1 MELLTASLQIKRTLK
16 FKFQCSEF
24 KLNDSFGSQYG
35 SLSQYSFC
43 ETFRSLCARKWRA
56 NCDTLWTAAT
66 GIKSRRGRYFVDVRG
81 NIRACRSS
89 RRKAGTRR
97 ATSTGTS
104 SEKRLWREQRDAWSN
119 EERNFFTKLIASLT
133 YNWKYI
139 NWYIN
144 NKTKSDRKTKSL
156 CKIKVIYNCKILNYP
171 REM

>member
-1 MELLTASLQIKRTLK
+1 MNPSFSIVPFSVVFNRIIYCRFSYIDDIIVFLSSNILNKDYLPLTKLLTAFLQIKRTLK

-104 SEKRLWREQRDAWSN
+104 SEKRL
-119 EERNFFTKLIASLT
+119 
-133 YNWKYI
+133 
-139 NWYIN
+139 
-144 NKTKSDRKTKSL
+144 
-156 CKIKVIYNCKILNYP
+156 
-171 REM
+171 